1 VEFSR
6 ERLAS
11 SINKGGKGNKDT
23 QREKKSFF
31 SALLSQPRKLHAAAP
46 LSTRCLFDGDPQ
58 NLSLLLAWFQRKW
71 IICEKNL

>member
-23 QREKKSFF
+23 QREKKILLFGFAF
-31 SALLSQPRKLHAAAP
+31 SAKEVACCSPTFNKMLV
-46 LSTRCLFDGDPQ
+46 
-58 NLSLLLAWFQRKW
+58 
-71 IICEKNL
+71 

>member
-31 SALLSQPRKLHAAAP
+31 SALLSQPHFQQDACLMATLRISLAAA
-46 LSTRCLFDGDPQ
+46 CLVSEEMDY
-58 NLSLLLAWFQRKW
+58 L
-71 IICEKNL
+71 